1 MSIAEI
7 DTEAEMA
14 LEWQTT
20 SCCKAK
26 QAIHQVLFLS
36 VTGDLQM
43 CSVQLV
49 ELQETAAGHLQFVLV
64 TDFLRP

>member
-7 DTEAEMA
+7 DIEAEMV
-14 LEWQTT
+14 LEWQTNLVEQP
-20 SCCKAK
+20 KK
-26 QAIHQVLFLS
+26 IHQVLFLS

-49 ELQETAAGHLQFVLV
+49 ELQETAASHLQFVLV